1 MNLDSILSSKPAQYI
16 AFLLMFIL
24 AQASSM
30 WGQYFTLKYPNMG
43 MIQAFLAAIPFAWL
57 DWAFMS
63 VAVFLGDKYKL
74 VTPTQDTL
82 LLIIVQFVSILVIN
96 SLWLKQSVSR
106 SDIACFFIILLG
118 FYVSFTN
125 ALSKLLGRPVPKKK
139 DDESDKKDDD
149 KKNDDKKVTFADGV
163 DCGHNASGQYHC
175 LSEEHATDAKNP
187 SLCGQKSHR
196 HAKAYHCLDF

>member
-1 MNLDSILSSKPAQYI
+1 MNLDSILSTKPVQYI
-16 AFLLMFIL
+16 AFLSMFIL
-24 AQASSM
+24 AQGSSM

-43 MIQAFLAAIPFAWL
+43 MFQAFLAAIPFAWL

-63 VAVFLGDKYKL
+63 VAVFIGDKYKL

-96 SLWLKQSVSR
+96 SLWLKQSVSK

-125 ALSKLLGRPVPKKK
+125 ALSKFLGKPIPKK
-139 DDESDKKDDD
+139 DGDDKKDDD
-149 KKNDDKKVTFADGV
+149 QSSNKQD
-163 DCGHNASGQYHC
+163 S
-175 LSEEHATDAKNP
+175 
-187 SLCGQKSHR
+187 
-196 HAKAYHCLDF
+196 